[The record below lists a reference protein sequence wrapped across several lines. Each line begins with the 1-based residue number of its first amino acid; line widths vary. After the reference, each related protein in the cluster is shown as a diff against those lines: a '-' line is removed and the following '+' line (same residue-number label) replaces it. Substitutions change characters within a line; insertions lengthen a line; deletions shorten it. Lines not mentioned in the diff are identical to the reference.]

1 MGLRCLQGNNKTT
14 HREYFRDLVDS
25 RMGLSFGTARIVQVL
40 SCTASIRNFANLQ
53 PPAPTRNP
61 NLLETITQGPLKR
74 QTSPTPSFVFRV
86 PFVRGVWGLRFIG
99 LVFAAFRICLSLRL
113 GRQVL
118 ARPAALLVSKSS
130 HALHLSDAS
139 GSIFK
144 VYYTGPKPSTPKA
157 AGWRISL
164 CRNPEPY
171 SLGVWRYIIL

>member
-61 NLLETITQGPLKR
+61 NLLETITPGPSEKADKPDTQLRVQG
-74 QTSPTPSFVFRV
+74 TFRTRSLGFTV
-86 PFVRGVWGLRFIG
+86 YRA
-99 LVFAAFRICLSLRL
+99 VFAAFRICLSLRL

-130 HALHLSDAS
+130 HAL
-139 GSIFK
+139 
-144 VYYTGPKPSTPKA
+144 T
-157 AGWRISL
+157 
-164 CRNPEPY
+164 
-171 SLGVWRYIIL
+171 